1 MTVMHVRG
9 VRVGMFHTTVLM
21 PMGMWFTQWV
31 IRSMLM
37 LMMLV
42 MDMAV
47 LVVER
52 LVPMLVLMPFGEMQ
66 VEADRHQQAGADQR
80 QGHRL
85 AEHQDGG

>member
-1 MTVMHVRG
+1 MPMTVMHVRG

-42 MDMAV
+42 MDMRV
-47 LVVER
+47 CMRRWFVDVF
-52 LVPMLVLMPFGEMQ
+52 VLMPF
-66 VEADRHQQAGADQR
+66 RHVKP
-80 QGHRL
+80 HT
-85 AEHQDGG
+85 